1 MRVQNNQPTYN
12 NRRQRPNII
21 TLGSVT
27 TLLVVSVVSAIGSS
41 GQAMPRPT
49 SSNASIGSSAYEKTP
64 SAAANTPGVN
74 SSSSNGVFSNM
85 DDNTTIVTIDGNPT
99 TYKGDVNY
107 HQTVNNKDNDNQSNI
122 DVQVRTIHSQS
133 SSSTNVTSS
142 STYNENS
149 YSKTSSGPLP

>member
-64 SAAANTPGVN
+64 SSAANTPGVN
-74 SSSSNGVFSNM
+74 SSSSNGVSSGM
-85 DDNTTIVTIDGNPT
+85 DDNTTTVTIDGNPT

-107 HQTVNNKDNDNQSNI
+107 HQTVNNNDNQSNI
-122 DVQVRTIHSQS
+122 DVQVRTSHSQS
-133 SSSTNVTSS
+133 SSSINITSS

>member
-64 SAAANTPGVN
+64 SSAANTPGVN
-74 SSSSNGVFSNM
+74 SSSSNGVSSGM
-85 DDNTTIVTIDGNPT
+85 DDNTTTVTIDGNPT

-107 HQTVNNKDNDNQSNI
+107 HQTVNNNDNQSNI
-122 DVQVRTIHSQS
+122 DVQVRTSHSQS

-142 STYNENS
+142 STYSENS